1 VRTDLRRR
9 AAVVI
14 TIVIFGL
21 LVKVIWDKVS
31 LVIWSN
37 VPWWMLILL
46 LVVAYFVI
54 EAVVKRLLAEPRRPR
69 R

>member
-1 VRTDLRRR
+1 M
-9 AAVVI
+9 I

-37 VPWWMLILL
+37 VPWWMLIVL